1 LQGALLERAIGV
13 LYLPRTERA
22 SHYFVAWLSRQFD
35 AVFHLDETGALE
47 PLSPPTGW
55 KGDGL
60 SERTALPEEGEV

>member
-1 LQGALLERAIGV
+1 

-47 PLSPPTGW
+47 PLSPPSRW
-55 KGDGL
+55 KEGGPR
-60 SERTALPEEGEV
+60 ERNALPEGGEA